1 MPVVDPVQ
9 ADLATVGQLQNL
21 RTSVSLQLKLT
32 LGFFTACS
40 SLCDLLKMN
49 NRGKYKIDKLKIL
62 VRAKKLISSHLSPVS
77 DVWQG
82 GADDTGQNGLESGF
96 EAPERWPIV
105 LV

>member
-1 MPVVDPVQ
+1 M
-9 ADLATVGQLQNL
+9 
-21 RTSVSLQLKLT
+21 
-32 LGFFTACS
+32 
-40 SLCDLLKMN
+40 CDLLKVN

-82 GADDTGQNGLESGF
+82 GSDDAGQNGLESGF
-96 EAPERWPIV
+96 EAPERLPIV

>member
-1 MPVVDPVQ
+1 M
-9 ADLATVGQLQNL
+9 
-21 RTSVSLQLKLT
+21 
-32 LGFFTACS
+32 
-40 SLCDLLKMN
+40 CDLLKVN

-77 DVWQG
+77 DVGQG
-82 GADDTGQNGLESGF
+82 RSDDAGQNGLESGF